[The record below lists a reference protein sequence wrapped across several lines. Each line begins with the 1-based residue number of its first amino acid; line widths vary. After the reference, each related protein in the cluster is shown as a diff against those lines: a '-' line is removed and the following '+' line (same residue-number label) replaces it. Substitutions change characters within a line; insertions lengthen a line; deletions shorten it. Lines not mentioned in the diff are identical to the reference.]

1 MRKLTQVVLCMAA
14 LMATPAFAEMKIA
27 VMNYQMALLESD
39 AAKKYAV
46 DAEKKFGPQLTKLKS
61 LESGAKGIQDRLVKG
76 GSKMAQGER
85 ERLELEFKQK
95 ARDFQF
101 QSKEL
106 NEAKA
111 IADRD
116 MLKQLKP
123 KLDKAVEEV
132 IKKGNFDLVLERGAV
147 VEVPPGDRVGRAQ
160 PRDVALVCDAPARAA
175 RARAEVDDVVGDH
188 DRLGLVLDDE
198 HRVALVAQTK
208 QKLVHALDV
217 VWVQPDGRFI
227 ENVEN
232 TLKIRAQLSRKPNAL
247 GFSPRESGGGAVEI
261 EVIEAYFTKEGKA
274 LKDLGL
280 NIPDD
285 GGFAAREFDLG
296 EKGFEVANGEGVDFW
311 NRLPGK
317 AN

>member
-27 VMNYQMALLESD
+27 VMNYQMAPLESD

-147 VEVPPGDRVGRAQ
+147 V
-160 PRDVALVCDAPARAA
+160 DV
-175 RARAEVDDVVGDH
+175 
-188 DRLGLVLDDE
+188 
-198 HRVALVAQTK
+198 
-208 QKLVHALDV
+208 
-217 VWVQPDGRFI
+217 
-227 ENVEN
+227 
-232 TLKIRAQLSRKPNAL
+232 KPQYDIT
-247 GFSPRESGGGAVEI
+247 RQ
-261 EVIEAYFTKEGKA
+261 VIERM
-274 LKDLGL
+274 
-280 NIPDD
+280 NQQ
-285 GGFAAREFDLG
+285 R
-296 EKGFEVANGEGVDFW
+296 
-311 NRLPGK
+311 
-317 AN
+317 